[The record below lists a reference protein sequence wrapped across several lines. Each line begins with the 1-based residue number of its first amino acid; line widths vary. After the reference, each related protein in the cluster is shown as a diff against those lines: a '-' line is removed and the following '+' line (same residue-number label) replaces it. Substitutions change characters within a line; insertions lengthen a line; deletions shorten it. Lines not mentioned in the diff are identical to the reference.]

1 MDLIN
6 LLLKGT
12 IETLI
17 MVSISW
23 IISYLIGIPLGVIL
37 VITKDNGI
45 KRNKV
50 IYQIL
55 EWIINTARSIPF
67 FILMVLV
74 IPLTRYIVGTS
85 IGTIAFLVPLTLGA
99 TPFIAR
105 MVETSLEEVSQGVIE
120 AAQVMGAS
128 TWQIV
133 TKVYLKESIPSL
145 VRGGSITTIAL
156 IGYSAMAGVVGG
168 NGLGD
173 IAIRYGLHRYQNNV
187 MIYTLIILIIL
198 VQIIQIIFNYIAKK
212 IDKRK

>member
-12 IETLI
+12 LETLI

-23 IISYLIGIPLGVIL
+23 VISYLFGIPLGVIL
-37 VITKDNGI
+37 VITKDKGI
-45 KRNKV
+45 KKNKV

-74 IPLTRYIVGTS
+74 IPLTRSIVGTS

-105 MVETSLEEVSQGVIE
+105 MVETSLEEVSQGVVE
-120 AAQVMGAS
+120 AAQAMGAN

-145 VRGGSITTIAL
+145 IRGGSITTIAL

-173 IAIRYGLHRYQNNV
+173 IAIRYGLHRYQTDI
-187 MIYTLIILIIL
+187 MIYTLIILIVM
-198 VQIIQIIFNYIAKK
+198 VQVIQIIFNCVAKK